1 MNYGEN
7 FKALRERYGLSQR
20 ALANI
25 IGVTRQAYN
34 LYENERVTIPLIHL
48 ITLCDYFDVSIDYIF
63 GFTKLKKY
71 NNSYKKVDKIKA
83 GLRLKS
89 WRKENKITQ
98 VKLAQTLNTTHS
110 VIADYERGRFLISA
124 SFIYTISKTYRV
136 SADFL
141 LGKIDKYVELVLPI
155 KA

>member
-7 FKALRERYGLSQR
+7 LKALRERYGLSQR

-63 GFTKLKKY
+63 GFNKQKKY
-71 NNSYKKVDKIKA
+71 NNSYKEVDKIKA
-83 GLRLKS
+83 GKRLKM
-89 WRKENKITQ
+89 WRTENKMTQ
-98 VKLAQTLNTTHS
+98 VKLAQILNTTHS

-124 SFIYTISKTYRV
+124 SFIYTISKTYNI
-136 SADFL
+136 SSDYL
-141 LGKIDKYVELVLPI
+141 LGKIDKYI
-155 KA
+155 KLETKVKA